1 MAKNSENA
9 RNKSTNTTG
18 SNMTGSNRAKNGF
31 EENSTKNKSQDKTED
46 EAGSDCKDVNRQEA
60 VSHIGTMKRIG

>member
-31 EENSTKNKSQDKTED
+31 EETSTKNKSQDKTED
-46 EAGSDCKDVNRQEA
+46 EAGSDCKDVNR
-60 VSHIGTMKRIG
+60 

>member
-9 RNKSTNTTG
+9 RNKSTNTTV
-18 SNMTGSNRAKNGF
+18 SNMTGSNRVKNGF

-46 EAGSDCKDVNRQEA
+46 EAGSDCKDVNR
-60 VSHIGTMKRIG
+60 

>member
-18 SNMTGSNRAKNGF
+18 SNMTGSNRVKNGF
-31 EENSTKNKSQDKTED
+31 EENSTKTRARTKQ
-46 EAGSDCKDVNRQEA
+46 R
-60 VSHIGTMKRIG
+60 MKPALTVKM